1 MHPEVASEHVW
12 SESERMRDVGSQ
24 ICVPILV
31 KPSLDTSVVFVLL
44 PIYLF
49 RFAARASV
57 NPSVGTLSGTC
68 EQMQPSCTH
77 SHKGTW
83 QNLFLSPSF
92 TSDFRGHLLRETFD
106 QNCAPA
112 PCSLERREKMSCL
125 VHVLLTLLS
134 PAL

>member
-1 MHPEVASEHVW
+1 MCAATEILRAQGALQVHAEVASERVW
-12 SESERMRDVGSQ
+12 SESERMRNVGSQ

-49 RFAARASV
+49 HFAPRASV

-77 SHKGTW
+77 SHKGTTESFSVS
-83 QNLFLSPSF
+83 LF
-92 TSDFRGHLLRETFD
+92 
-106 QNCAPA
+106 
-112 PCSLERREKMSCL
+112 
-125 VHVLLTLLS
+125 HV
-134 PAL
+134 